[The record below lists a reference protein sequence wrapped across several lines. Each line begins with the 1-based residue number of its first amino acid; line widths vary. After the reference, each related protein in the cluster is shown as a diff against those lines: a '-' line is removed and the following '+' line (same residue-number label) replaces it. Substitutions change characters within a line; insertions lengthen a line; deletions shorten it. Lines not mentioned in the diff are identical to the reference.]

1 MANVNTNKMVQAARL
16 AKTLGYTH
24 IASVVKSVFSTT
36 YHHVL
41 SCDEI
46 IADGRWTG
54 AQRGQFGDWY
64 GPIGVNGNSVDWSK
78 TISKTSIMDK
88 LNK

>member
-1 MANVNTNKMVQAARL
+1 MKKENKMVQAARL

-46 IADGRWTG
+46 IEDGRWTG
-54 AQRGQFGDWY
+54 AQRAQFGKWH
-64 GPIGVNGNSVDWSK
+64 GPLGVNVNNVNWSK
-78 TISKTSIMDK
+78 TISKTDIMHK
-88 LNK
+88 LSN